1 MQFLSKTIPEIKT
14 EILPVK
20 KSPPE
25 LVTFDVGGMKCAGC
39 AKAVERQLMQYSG
52 VISACVNLAV
62 EVATVECQP
71 GAVDAEALA
80 KKLTDNGFPC
90 QSRLG
95 ENQREAEAATIERR
109 RQEIRQQIKQLTI
122 ALILIIL
129 SGLGHVLGTKAP
141 ILSNIWFHW
150 GLATLAL
157 LLPGRPIIVDG
168 CRSLWRN
175 APNMNTLVALGA
187 VTAYTA
193 SNAALLFPRVGWEC
207 FFDEP
212 VMLLGFILLGKTL
225 EQQARRR
232 AASALQALIALQP
245 AKARLVDFKLAS
257 LDLRSEQLPLNSTSE
272 VYDPQYIEIPADR
285 VRVGEWL
292 QVLPGEKIPVDGEVC
307 EGKTTVDESM
317 LTGESMPVLKQ
328 PGDIV
333 AAGTINKSGAVVM
346 RATRTGKETT
356 VAQMVALVQAAQTR
370 KAPIQN
376 LADTVAGYFV
386 YGVMGISVL
395 TFLFW
400 YFAGTHIW
408 PSVLL
413 GHGAMNMA
421 HGAMNMG
428 NQLPIIHYQSP
439 LLLSLK
445 LAIAVLVIA
454 CPCALGLATPTAI
467 LVGSGIGAERGLL
480 IRGGDVLER
489 VHQLDTVV
497 FDKTGTLTTGNLT
510 LTDYLPIFQNSEW
523 DLNSDINV
531 GNRQD
536 ACSTIDGFS
545 GDKQEV
551 CSTIDGVSGD
561 KQEVCST
568 IDGVSGD
575 RQEVC
580 STIDGVSGDRQEVCS
595 TIDGVS
601 GNRQDA
607 CSTIDGVSGTVDS
620 KLLQIAAAVE
630 RGASHTIAAAI
641 LLEAQQQGLPLLAAE
656 DFCTEPG
663 FGVSGL
669 VEGRRVFA
677 GNVEWMKKQGVAVA
691 TELSGS
697 CKGQTAVYVASE
709 GVLLG
714 VIGLKDTL
722 RPDAKAA
729 VERLR
734 GMGLRV
740 MMLTGDTPSAAAAT
754 AQQLDLTAADVLAE
768 VRPEGKA
775 RAIATLQAQGCKVAV
790 VGDGINDA
798 PALAQA
804 DVGIGL
810 HCGTDVAVETAQIVL
825 MRNALMDVVESIEL
839 GRATFNKIRQNLF
852 WAFGYNTLG
861 IPVAAGILLPA
872 TGILL
877 SPAAA
882 GAFMAFSSVSVVTN
896 SLFLRRGFRS

>member
-1 MQFLSKTIPEIKT
+1 MHFFAKTIPEIQP
-14 EILPVK
+14 EIIPVQE
-20 KSPPE
+20 SPPE

-80 KKLTDNGFPC
+80 KKLTDNGFPS

-95 ENQREAEAATIERR
+95 ENQQEAEAATIERR
-109 RQEIRQQIKQLTI
+109 RQEIRQQINQLTI

-141 ILSNIWFHW
+141 ILTNIWFHW

-193 SNAALLFPRVGWEC
+193 SNAALLFPRMGWEC

-245 AKARLVDFKLAS
+245 AKARLVDFKLPS
-257 LDLRSEQLPLNSTSE
+257 LDLRSEELPLNSTSE
-272 VYDPQYIEIPADR
+272 VYNPQYIEIPADR

-307 EGKTTVDESM
+307 EGKTTIDESM

-328 PGDIV
+328 PGDTV

-376 LADTVAGYFV
+376 LADIVAGYFV
-386 YGVMGISVL
+386 YGVMAISVL

-413 GHGAMNMA
+413 GQGAMGIGHGAMGIG
-421 HGAMNMG
+421 HGALGMG
-428 NQLPIIHYQSP
+428 NELPIIYYQSP

-510 LTDYLPIFQNSEW
+510 LTDYLPIFQNSEL

-531 GNRQD
+531 GNSPD
-536 ACSTIDGFS
+536 
-545 GDKQEV
+545 V
-551 CSTIDGVSGD
+551 CSTIDGVSA
-561 KQEVCST
+561 S
-568 IDGVSGD
+568 
-575 RQEVC
+575 
-580 STIDGVSGDRQEVCS
+580 
-595 TIDGVS
+595 
-601 GNRQDA
+601 A
-607 CSTIDGVSGTVDS
+607 VDS

-630 RGASHTIAAAI
+630 RGASHPIAAAI

-663 FGVSGL
+663 FGVSAL

-677 GNVEWMKKQGVAVA
+677 GNAQWMTEQGVAVA
-691 TELSGS
+691 TQLSGS
-697 CKGQTAVYVASE
+697 MEGKTAVYVASE

-740 MMLTGDTPSAAAAT
+740 MMLTGDTASAAAAT
-754 AQQLDLTAADVLAE
+754 AQQLDLTAADVLAG

-775 RAIATLQAQGCKVAV
+775 KAIATLQAQGCKVAV

-896 SLFLRRGFRS
+896 SLFLRRGFRG

>member
-1 MQFLSKTIPEIKT
+1 MQFVPKTIREIQP

-20 KSPPE
+20 ESPPE

-80 KKLTDNGFPC
+80 KKLTDNGFPS

-95 ENQREAEAATIERR
+95 ENQQEAEAATIERR

-193 SNAALLFPRVGWEC
+193 SNAALLFPRMGWEC

-245 AKARLVDFKLAS
+245 AKARLVDFKLPS
-257 LDLRSEQLPLNSTSE
+257 LDLRSEELPLNSTSA

-292 QVLPGEKIPVDGEVC
+292 QVFPGEKIPVDGEVC
-307 EGKTTVDESM
+307 EGKTTIDESM

-328 PGDIV
+328 PGDTV

-413 GHGAMNMA
+413 GHGAMDMG

-428 NQLPIIHYQSP
+428 NELPIIHYQSP

-510 LTDYLPIFQNSEW
+510 LTDYLPIFQNSEL
-523 DLNSDINV
+523 DLNLDIN
-531 GNRQD
+531 G
-536 ACSTIDGFS
+536 
-545 GDKQEV
+545 
-551 CSTIDGVSGD
+551 
-561 KQEVCST
+561 
-568 IDGVSGD
+568 
-575 RQEVC
+575 
-580 STIDGVSGDRQEVCS
+580 
-595 TIDGVS
+595 

-607 CSTIDGVSGTVDS
+607 CSTIDGVFGRVDS

-630 RGASHTIAAAI
+630 RGACHPIAAAI

-663 FGVSGL
+663 FGVSAL
-669 VEGRRVFA
+669 VDGRRVFA
-677 GNVEWMKKQGVAVA
+677 GNAEWMKEQGVAVA

-697 CKGQTAVYVASE
+697 CKGKTAVYVASG

-722 RPDAKAA
+722 RLDAKAA

-740 MMLTGDTPSAAAAT
+740 MMLTGDTASAAATT
-754 AQQLDLTAADVLAE
+754 AQQLDLAAADVLAG

-852 WAFGYNTLG
+852 WAFAYNTLG

-896 SLFLRRGFRS
+896 SLLLRRGFRA